1 MWYVVQVCTGTEE
14 SIRTQCQKKL
24 SPPVM
29 KDCFIPYYEE
39 KKRYKG
45 EWHTRQRVLFPGYVF
60 TVSDDIEALQEQLK
74 TIIGLTR
81 LLGTGG
87 RDHSPDGPEAAIPSE
102 PRRRRTDR
110 PDVRRRDR
118 K

>member
-39 KKRYKG
+39 KKRDN
-45 EWHTRQRVLFPGYVF
+45 Q
-60 TVSDDIEALQEQLK
+60 S
-74 TIIGLTR
+74 
-81 LLGTGG
+81 
-87 RDHSPDGPEAAIPSE
+87 S
-102 PRRRRTDR
+102 
-110 PDVRRRDR
+110 
-118 K
+118 

>member
-39 KKRYKG
+39 KKDTKENG
-45 EWHTRQRVLFPGYVF
+45 TPGKESSFRAIFLPSV
-60 TVSDDIEALQEQLK
+60 
-74 TIIGLTR
+74 TISKPFR
-81 LLGTGG
+81 NN
-87 RDHSPDGPEAAIPSE
+87 
-102 PRRRRTDR
+102 
-110 PDVRRRDR
+110 
-118 K
+118 